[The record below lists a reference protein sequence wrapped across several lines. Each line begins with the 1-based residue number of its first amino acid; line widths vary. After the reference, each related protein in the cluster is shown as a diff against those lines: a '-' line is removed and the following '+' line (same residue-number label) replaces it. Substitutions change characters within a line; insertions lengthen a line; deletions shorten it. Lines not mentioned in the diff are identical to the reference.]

1 MQVTDYK
8 FVSVDSL
15 FIHIK
20 GTNES
25 ALCCGDVDID
35 LRVKE
40 RASYVFLCMPNWA
53 MYFFVGRIE

>member
-8 FVSVDSL
+8 FVSVDGL

-20 GTNES
+20 GTKES

-40 RASYVFLCMPNWA
+40 QASYVFLCMN
-53 MYFFVGRIE
+53 